1 MSEEPAAGQNPG
13 SPSSSPLRDWY
24 RERVGQEIEV
34 SDWLTVSQ
42 DMIDRFADLTGDH
55 QWIHVDPERA
65 ASESPFGGTI
75 AHGALVLSLATS
87 LLDFLPKHLPV
98 SRGVNYGADRL
109 RFTHPVPA
117 GARIRGRR
125 TVIAAD
131 PLPEGGVKVTGSVT
145 IELEGVDKPAC
156 TFEAIILLFP

>member
-1 MSEEPAAGQNPG
+1 MSEKATGQNAG
-13 SPSSSPLRDWY
+13 AASSSPLRDWY
-24 RERVGQEIEV
+24 VERVGQEIEV

-75 AHGALVLSLATS
+75 AHGALILSLVTG
-87 LLDFLPKHLPV
+87 LLDFLPKDLPV

-125 TVIAAD
+125 TVIVAD
-131 PLPEGGVKVTGSVT
+131 PLPEGGVKVISNVIVE
-145 IELEGVDKPAC
+145 IEGGTKPAC
-156 TFEAIILLFP
+156 TFEGIVLLFP

>member
-1 MSEEPAAGQNPG
+1 MSEQKASGQQAGAA
-13 SPSSSPLRDWY
+13 SPSPLRDWY
-24 RERVGQEIEV
+24 VDRVGQEIEV
-34 SDWLTVSQ
+34 SDWLTVTQ

-55 QWIHVDPERA
+55 QWIHVDRERA
-65 ASESPFGGTI
+65 ARESPFGGTI

-109 RFTHPVPA
+109 RFTHPVRA

-131 PLPEGGVKVTGSVT
+131 PLPEGGVKVIGSVT
-145 IELEGVDKPAC
+145 IDLEGVTKPAC
-156 TFEAIILLFP
+156 TFNAIVLLFP